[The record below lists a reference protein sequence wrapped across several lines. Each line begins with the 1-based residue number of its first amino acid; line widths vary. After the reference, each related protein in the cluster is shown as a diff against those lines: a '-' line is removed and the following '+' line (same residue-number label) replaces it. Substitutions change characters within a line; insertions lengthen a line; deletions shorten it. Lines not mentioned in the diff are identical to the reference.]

1 MATLESLNMA
11 ELLFML
17 KEANLLDDNLTVSK
31 VGTIFTQVNVSSEEV
46 EGGDEEEAELVFDE
60 FLQVVVRLCDAKI
73 PPANRENGEEFVFT
87 LQRWLKIMFIPT
99 FKRIIKTTRQRLEA
113 RSRCARCGKVGH
125 WARSCTNTPDERGRA
140 YQIQGNCI

>member
-1 MATLESLNMA
+1 MTSRMQ
-11 ELLFML
+11 
-17 KEANLLDDNLTVSK
+17 LLDDNLTVSK

-87 LQRWLKIMFIPT
+87 LQR
-99 FKRIIKTTRQRLEA
+99 
-113 RSRCARCGKVGH
+113 CGGRVE
-125 WARSCTNTPDERGRA
+125 SLDERGGLGPRA
-140 YQIQGNCI
+140 EQGLPPDFHRQLAPLLKQCHALADALLASSVDA